1 MRDHMMRGFWYL
13 ATPYAEFPGGHDAAW
28 KFATKQAALCLEA
41 GVRVFTPIGHTH
53 PIAIQMKA
61 DPGHDFWLELDEH
74 VMDAADGLIVV
85 EAEGWERSLGI
96 AREIGF
102 FRGRRKSI
110 VYMAPDIPPT
120 PQEFEEAE
128 QAADD

>member
-1 MRDHMMRGFWYL
+1 MMRGFWYL

-128 QAADD
+128 QAADDYDY